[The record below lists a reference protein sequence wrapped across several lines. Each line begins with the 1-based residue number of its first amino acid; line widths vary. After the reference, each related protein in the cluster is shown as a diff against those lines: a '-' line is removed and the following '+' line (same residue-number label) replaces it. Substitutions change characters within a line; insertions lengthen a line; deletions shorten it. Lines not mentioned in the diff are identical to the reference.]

1 MLGLCYDSGKGAELF
16 ICKAE
21 EAEGVDTKE
30 IAMRWLSENLNYVDS
45 VTVIDSTGRIIA
57 KQRFNPRYTDEE
69 NLAHNQW
76 ALGKNLLELFPSLS
90 PEDSTLLQVL
100 HTGKL
105 YTLKSGGMESPG
117 QENGM
122 QQSEFSDYFS
132 GQNCRCRGNFTR
144 HHTY

>member
-100 HTGKL
+100 HTGKII
-105 YTLKSGGMESPG
+105 YIEN
-117 QENGM
+117 QEAWNLQGRK
-122 QQSEFSDYFS
+122 SEFSDYFS

>member
-30 IAMRWLSENLNYVDS
+30 IAMRWLSENLNYVES

-69 NLAHNQW
+69 LSLIHIAPTTQSS
-76 ALGKNLLELFPSLS
+76 AAPSS
-90 PEDSTLLQVL
+90 P
-100 HTGKL
+100 
-105 YTLKSGGMESPG
+105 
-117 QENGM
+117 
-122 QQSEFSDYFS
+122 
-132 GQNCRCRGNFTR
+132 C
-144 HHTY
+144 